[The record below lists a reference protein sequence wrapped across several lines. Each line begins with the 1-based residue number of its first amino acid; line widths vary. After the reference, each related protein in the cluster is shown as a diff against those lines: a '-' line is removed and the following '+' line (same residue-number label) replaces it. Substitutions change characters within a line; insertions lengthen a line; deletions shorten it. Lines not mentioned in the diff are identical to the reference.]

1 MSFQMQALEIVLG
14 VAEVV
19 YHLVAAVALV
29 IGGGW
34 AYFKFIK
41 NRTLKPRLAVK
52 VEGRIIT
59 GSDSLGTQGGSEAST
74 ATRLVARCGAENVGL
89 REVTLGK
96 EGTALRIYFHGVES
110 VGSAERAALAD
121 WQWLD
126 SWPVFESRDSL
137 EPDEP
142 VEEQLLIELPR
153 KGFAALRLEL
163 VVHSPPENAWE
174 VSEVVVILTEE
185 DNMG

>member
-1 MSFQMQALEIVLG
+1 MQDWIQIVVNLTD
-14 VAEVV
+14 VV
-19 YHLVAAVALV
+19 YHLVAAVALIV
-29 IGGGW
+29 GGGW

-41 NRTLKPRLAVK
+41 NRTFKPRLAVR
-52 VEGRIIT
+52 VEGRVIT
-59 GSDSLGTQGGSEAST
+59 GSEGQDTRGSSAAS
-74 ATRLVARCGAENVGL
+74 ATPRLVVRCGAENVGL
-89 REVTLGK
+89 REVKIGE

-110 VGSAERAALAD
+110 GGSGERATLAD

-126 SWPVFESRDSL
+126 SWPVFESRYSL

-163 VVHSPPENAWE
+163 VVHSPPGNAWE
-174 VSEVVVILTEE
+174 VSEVVVIRTEE
-185 DNMG
+185 DNIG